1 MEALRLRVKD
11 LDFERLEPTVHD
23 GKGGKD
29 RRRVVPKSL
38 APALQQH
45 LQRVRSLHQR
55 DLAAGWG
62 KLLMSYALARKYP
75 NATANGD
82 GNGSSLSRIDGVTG
96 DQVPR
101 AATISIQAW

>member
-1 MEALRLRVKD
+1 MEALRLRLKD
-11 LDFERLEPTVHD
+11 LDFERLELTVHD
-23 GKGGKD
+23 GNGGKD

-38 APALQQH
+38 VL
-45 LQRVRSLHQR
+45 RVRSLHQG
-55 DLAAGWG
+55 DLAAGWA
-62 KLLMSYALARKYP
+62 KALMPYALARKYP
-75 NATANGD
+75 NATGNGD